1 MRKIS
6 GMSVVQFSALV
17 TLEAGLAVAVAAY
30 AVMPWF
36 GPDFRGIAAVVS
48 AILAFYCLAI
58 ATFRL
63 LQALAPVPTG
73 AIEPGSPGER
83 RAFLYMLH
91 YLLLF
96 NPLIF
101 SRTLPF
107 PMMRLLLRALGAKMG
122 NNSYCAGIMMD
133 PQFVTMG
140 NDSIIGNSAM
150 IIPHVIEGDQLGYHQ
165 VRIGNRVT
173 IGARA
178 IIMADVE
185 IGDDATVAIQSV
197 VAKGTQ
203 IAAGETWGGTPAR
216 RIREKEDSA
225 RLKV

>member
-6 GMSVVQFSALV
+6 GI
-17 TLEAGLAVAVAAY
+17 AVAQFFGLVVIEAA
-30 AVMPWF
+30 AAIAITKVLVMPWF
-36 GPDFRGIAAVVS
+36 DADFRGIVAVVS
-48 AILAFYCLAI
+48 AILLFYILAI
-58 ATFRL
+58 LVFRVT
-63 LQALAPVPTG
+63 QAAAPVPTG
-73 AIEPGSPGER
+73 SIEPGSSRER

-107 PMMRLLLRALGAKMG
+107 PLMRLLLQALGARMG
-122 NNSYCAGIMMD
+122 SNSYCAGIMMD
-133 PQFVTMG
+133 PQFVSMG
-140 NDSIIGNSAM
+140 NNSIIGNSAM
-150 IIPHVIEGDQLGYHQ
+150 IIPHVIEGDQLGYLP

-185 IGDDATVAIQSV
+185 IGDGAIVAVQSV
-197 VAKGTQ
+197 VTKGTR
-203 IAAGETWGGTPAR
+203 IAAGETWGGTPAKCLR
-216 RIREKEDSA
+216 PAGKQ
-225 RLKV
+225 

>member
-6 GMSVVQFSALV
+6 GASVVLFS
-17 TLEAGLAVAVAAY
+17 GLVAVEAAFAISIAIY
-30 AVMPWF
+30 GVMPWF

-48 AILAFYCLAI
+48 AIVLFYILAI
-58 ATFRL
+58 AIFRL
-63 LQALAPVPTG
+63 TQAKAPVPTG
-73 AIEPGSPGER
+73 NIEPGSSGER

-107 PMMRLLLRALGAKMG
+107 PLMRMLLQALGARMG
-122 NNSYCAGIMMD
+122 GNSYCAGIMMD
-133 PQFVTMG
+133 PQFVSMG

-150 IIPHVIEGDQLGYHQ
+150 IIPHIIEDDQLGYYP
-165 VRIGNRVT
+165 VRIGDRVT

-178 IIMADVE
+178 IVMADVE
-185 IGDDATVAIQSV
+185 IGDGAIVAVQSV
-197 VAKGTQ
+197 VTKGTR
-203 IAAGETWGGTPAR
+203 ITAGETWGGTPAKCLR
-216 RIREKEDSA
+216 PAGKQ
-225 RLKV
+225 